1 MVDDDLYYWPNLA
14 IIFFHLVLVHIS
26 VEDARVV
33 SSKIGAQYLIIAISV
48 SGK

>member
-1 MVDDDLYYWPNLA
+1 MDDDLYYWPNLA
-14 IIFFHLVLVHIS
+14 MILFSFTLVHIS